1 MRGRMSSQPTQ
12 APEATTE
19 TATETSL
26 LEKNLSRRNVIRFL
40 AGVPALPLAAGS
52 ASLLMTGCA
61 DTMTAGGAGSSKL
74 INKKGVL
81 GGVNSTV
88 TGVNFIGMDAPSTV
102 AEMATTTVKSKL
114 QATFQD
120 GTSKN
125 YDLVYN
131 KIFSTGEVVPKTG
144 GGTILAGGYFDI
156 NGKPIMDTSTANVR
170 QFFSDCPDGTS
181 LLTVPNAK
189 VAGVA
194 NPVFAVVQFEYTTK
208 DLANRRDAKGKLLE
222 ESNMYGKLPSP
233 MAVLTFDQ
241 NPQTGELKF
250 VSYSNVDT
258 SNAHGLWITCG
269 ASLSPWGTHLSS
281 EEYEPNGLITVKGN
295 SSDVQFASYSK
306 NLYGNENTA
315 NVYNYGHLPEIIVN
329 KDGTGRCV
337 KHYCMGRLSHE
348 LIQVM
353 PDQRTCLMGN
363 DATNAGI
370 FMFIADKPAD
380 LSSGSLYVAKMTQK
394 SATGDKLGDF
404 GVSWIKLGSATSA
417 EIEAMIKNNIKLSD
431 FMDVKTAD
439 PSDASYTKIM
449 YNGAVNWVKMLANTP
464 FAHKAAAFLETQRYA
479 ALKGASMAFT
489 KNEGTTVDTVGKKAY
504 SAIASQVKSMVGGDK
519 ANNPAYGVN
528 VGMLDAGGVYTH
540 DLVGGQ
546 KDTAGNAIN
555 SDWVSSRMYLT
566 SDLAGEDLATP
577 DNLGNTGNAN
587 RIANPDNLK
596 YSQAFKTLFIG
607 EDSGKHLNNF
617 LWAYNTQTRTMA
629 RLLSTPAGAE
639 STGLHA
645 IDEIN
650 GFTYIMSNFQH
661 PGDELEKYEKALG
674 GTYASLI
681 NAINANHNGSY
692 AGGVGYLAFKG

>member
-1 MRGRMSSQPTQ
+1 MTSQPNATQ
-12 APEATTE
+12 NSVSQKT
-19 TATETSL
+19 L
-26 LEKNLSRRNVIRFL
+26 KRRDVIRFL
-40 AGVPALPLAAGS
+40 AGVPALPLVAGS
-52 ASLLMTGCA
+52 ASTLLTGCA
-61 DTMTAGGAGSSKL
+61 DTMTTGSTGTSKL
-74 INKKGVL
+74 MGKKGVL
-81 GGVNSTV
+81 GGMNAQTV
-88 TGVNFIGMDAPSTV
+88 TGVNFIGMDAPTTV

-114 QATFQD
+114 RATFQD
-120 GTSKN
+120 NSTKD
-125 YDLVYN
+125 YDLVYHKVFN
-131 KIFSTGEVVPKTG
+131 TGENVPRTG
-144 GGTILAGGYFDI
+144 GGTILSGGYFDI
-156 NGKPIMDTSTANVR
+156 NGNPIMDTSTANVR

-181 LLTVPNAK
+181 LLTVPHAK
-189 VAGVA
+189 VADVA

-208 DLANRRDAKGKLLE
+208 DLANRRDSKGKLTE
-222 ESNMYGKLPSP
+222 DSNMYGKLPSP
-233 MAVLTFDQ
+233 IAVLTFDQ
-241 NPQTGELKF
+241 NPNTGELKF

-258 SNAHGLWITCG
+258 SKAHGLWITCG

-281 EEYEPNGLITVKGN
+281 EEYEPNGLISVKGN
-295 SSDVQFASYSK
+295 SSDPQFAAYSK
-306 NLYGNENTA
+306 NLFGNENTA

-370 FMFIADKPAD
+370 FMFVADRPAD

-394 SATGDKLGDF
+394 SAAGDKLGDF
-404 GVSWIKLGSATSA
+404 EVNWIKLGSASSA

-439 PSDASYTKIM
+439 PSDSTYTKIM
-449 YNGAVNWVKMLANTP
+449 YNGTANWVKMLSDSP

-489 KNEGTTVDTVGKKAY
+489 KNEGTTVDTLGKKAY
-504 SAIASQVKSMVGGDK
+504 SAISYQYKSMVGGDK
-519 ANNPAYGVN
+519 ANDPNYGVN
-528 VGMLDAGGVYTH
+528 VGKLEAGGVYTH

-546 KDTAGNAIN
+546 KDTTGNTIN
-555 SDWVSSRMYLT
+555 SDWVSNHMYLMP
-566 SDLAGEDLATP
+566 DLAGEDLAVA
-577 DNLGNTGNAN
+577 DSFGNTGNPN
-587 RIANPDNLK
+587 KIANPDNLK

-607 EDSGKHLNNF
+607 EDSGMHLNNC
-617 LWAYNTQTRTMA
+617 LWAYNTQTRTMS

-650 GFTYIMSNFQH
+650 GFTYVMSNFQH

-674 GTYASLI
+674 GTYPSLI
-681 NAINANHNGSY
+681 NAINSNFNGSY